1 MKNTFTPLAK
11 SVLLL
16 LGLTVATSATDAAI
30 QKKGFGAAMTMLITY
45 NEKI

>member
-1 MKNTFTPLAK
+1 MTNIFTPLAK

-16 LGLTVATSATDAAI
+16 LGLTVATSATAI